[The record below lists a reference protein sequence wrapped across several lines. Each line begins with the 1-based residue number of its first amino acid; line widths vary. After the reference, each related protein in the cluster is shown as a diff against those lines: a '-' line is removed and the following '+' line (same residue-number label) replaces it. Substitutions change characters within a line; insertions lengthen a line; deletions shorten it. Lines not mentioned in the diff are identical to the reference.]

1 MFVLQLS
8 LISVQQGYAQFSL
21 TSATTQEII
30 AHWRSKVWKET
41 ETEIEKKQW
50 RKELLMFPLKMVV
63 QAAADLYKK
72 DFKTVLAIF
81 L

>member
-41 ETEIEKKQW
+41 EIEKKQW